1 MNILELTKVEHSVK
15 VGDTCGHIEPNVL
28 DDSLFM
34 VDGKPIGFYIK
45 DIVKYSKKAAQ
56 LADIANAELKS
67 DRVPKQE
74 MSRGPQGSKADKL
87 ERQLKGKNLVTQYS
101 TILGSIPPKPHMRR
115 PYATRSSVHS
125 VQTAKNFI
133 KSMLLL
139 AKESE
144 QIIKQITP
152 ELYEVQKRTIAENV
166 AKEWRF
172 GDLFTSSI
180 SNFNIAADFHR
191 DNGNLK
197 GCSNVIIA
205 KRSNSTGGCTTVPD
219 YGATVDSRDNSMLYY
234 PAWRNIHGV
243 TPITPTHKGG
253 YRNTLVFYPLKSFPK
268 PEENTQ

>member
-1 MNILELTKVEHSVK
+1 MKILKLKEVQHGVT

-28 DDSLFM
+28 EDSLF
-34 VDGKPIGFYIK
+34 VVEDKPIGFYIK
-45 DIVKYSKKAAQ
+45 DIAKYSKKAAQ
-56 LADIANAELKS
+56 LADIADAELRSK
-67 DRVPKQE
+67 RVPKSVMKRSSGFLE
-74 MSRGPQGSKADKL
+74 NDKL
-87 ERQLKGKNLVTQYS
+87 KQVLQYS

-115 PYATRSSVHS
+115 PYPTRSSVHS
-125 VQTAKNFI
+125 VQTAKTFI
-133 KSMLLL
+133 KAMLLL

-144 QIIKQITP
+144 KIIKQLTP
-152 ELYEVQKRTIAENV
+152 ELYAEQKEIIAKNI

-197 GCSNVIIA
+197 GCSNVIIT
-205 KRSNSTGGCTTVPD
+205 KRNNSTGGCTTVPD

-243 TPITPTHKGG
+243 TPIVPTHDGG
-253 YRNTLVFYPLKSFPK
+253 YRNSLVFYPLSNFPK
-268 PEENTQ
+268 E

>member
-1 MNILELTKVEHSVK
+1 MKILKLKETQHGVT

-28 DDSLFM
+28 EDSLF
-34 VDGKPIGFYIK
+34 VVEDKPIGFYIK
-45 DIVKYSKKAAQ
+45 DIAKYSKKAAQ
-56 LADIANAELKS
+56 LADIADVELRSK
-67 DRVPKQE
+67 RVPKSV
-74 MSRGPQGSKADKL
+74 MKRSSGFLDNDKSKQVL
-87 ERQLKGKNLVTQYS
+87 QYS

-115 PYATRSSVHS
+115 PYPTRSSVHS
-125 VQTAKNFI
+125 VQTAKTFI
-133 KSMLLL
+133 KAMLLL

-144 QIIKQITP
+144 KIIKELTP
-152 ELYEVQKRTIAENV
+152 ELYAEQKEIIAKNI

-172 GDLFTSSI
+172 SDLFTSSI

-197 GCSNVIIA
+197 GCSNVIIT

-243 TPITPTHKGG
+243 TPIVPTHDGG
-253 YRNTLVFYPLKSFPK
+253 YRNSLVFYPLSNFPK
-268 PEENTQ
+268 E